1 MSAQTVKST
10 DSPKRSEYKSVAA
23 NGTANL
29 ATQLPMTRTI
39 VARTAGKQHGPVNR
53 LFSPGDLGAL
63 LKPFV
68 FLDYFDIPAHSNARF
83 AMHPHSGIATTT
95 ILLDGGVRYEDTT
108 GASGV
113 MSTGSVEWM
122 NAGGGVWH
130 DGYPE
135 GRARVRGYQL
145 WTALP
150 SDLELG
156 EPDSQ
161 YLSAGEIPVTGPA
174 RVILGRYDN
183 AQSPVSAPPGINYLH
198 VRLSAGE
205 QWRYSPP
212 AGHVVAW
219 LSIQRG
225 ALRVAGQRIYAELAV
240 FSESEGFLEFIAET
254 DAEFV
259 LGSAVAHPHELS
271 LGYYSVHTSDE
282 ALQAGET
289 RIAQLGE
296 QLRRSGRIR

>member
-1 MSAQTVKST
+1 MSYRTVAAPTSEKHVKSFAENSGNRVS
-10 DSPKRSEYKSVAA
+10 SPLRA
-23 NGTANL
+23 
-29 ATQLPMTRTI
+29 TRTI
-39 VARTAGKQHGPVNR
+39 IARTAGRQHGPVNR
-53 LFSPGDLGAL
+53 LFSPGDLGSR

-68 FLDYFDIPAHSNARF
+68 FLDYFEMSAHSEMRF

-95 ILLDGGVRYEDTT
+95 ILLNGEIRYEDTT

-113 MSTGSVEWM
+113 ISSGSVEWM

-135 GRARVRGYQL
+135 GRTPVRGYQL

-150 SDLELG
+150 SELELG
-156 EPDSQ
+156 EPNSQ
-161 YLSAGEIPVTGPA
+161 YLRAGEIPITGPA
-174 RVILGRYDN
+174 RIILGRYEN
-183 AQSPVSAPPGINYLH
+183 VRSPVSAPPGINYLH
-198 VRLSAGE
+198 VRLTRGE
-205 QWRYSPP
+205 RWRYVPP

-219 LSIQRG
+219 LSVQRG
-225 ALRVAGQRIYAELAV
+225 ALHFADQRIYAELAV
-240 FSESEGFLEFIAET
+240 FSESEDVLEFIADG

-259 LGSAVAHPHELS
+259 LGSALPHRHELS

-282 ALQAGET
+282 ALRAGET
-289 RIAQLGE
+289 RIAELGE